1 MRVDYLVKYSSNSTS
16 SFIRGITARKQ
27 RIIQLNQCA
36 GGSLEFTV
44 CATVGK
50 KNAERKCNPAEH
62 NPPGVYF
69 IGQYLTFE
77 RSLN

>member
-50 KNAERKCNPAEH
+50 KMWKENATQLSTTPL
-62 NPPGVYF
+62 VF
-69 IGQYLTFE
+69 I
-77 RSLN
+77 SLASI